1 MLCETCQHRA
11 DSIARV
17 IRALEDFKP
26 TNDSDVCMVC
36 DPAPKAEC
44 KRHPGYGHK
53 TESRD
58 VCRDYQPISV

>member
-17 IRALEDFKP
+17 NRAIKEFKP
-26 TNDSDVCMVC
+26 SSNDDVCVVC
-36 DPAPKAEC
+36 DPAPRAEC
-44 KRHPGYGHK
+44 KRHSGYGHK